1 MISNSIWLPLVRNV
15 GNYREHGVNN
25 AALLNPSVWL
35 GISLDNTRLALL
47 DDLHYNKECEISQS
61 ADCVNNNSQGLM
73 VQVLE
78 FENKVFEFKSPQLL
92 SFEKLSDC
100 VRLIYPP
107 LEIEEMASSE
117 QQCLNELAGTLNFLW
132 VAYAT
137 CEDSK
142 LDKGARVLKQ
152 KILSLVSCREN

>member
-1 MISNSIWLPLVRNV
+1 MIASATLPIHKPNV
-15 GNYREHGVNN
+15 GNYRARGIDN
-25 AALLNPSVWL
+25 ASTINTSEWL
-35 GISLDNTRLALL
+35 RIGLDNAGLALFDAL
-47 DDLHYNKECEISQS
+47 GYNKEYEASQS
-61 ADCVNNNSQGLM
+61 ADCVNNDRQGLM

-78 FENKVFEFKSPQLL
+78 FENKVFEFKTPQLL
-92 SFEKLSDC
+92 NFEKLSDC